1 MTRVV
6 LDASVISE
14 WLQTVKD
21 PNWHRAE
28 NLRIQMTTADLAVSA
43 PTILRLELV
52 NVAGRRW
59 KWSVDALLD
68 LVQTIEDSEI
78 RFIDPDLIDVARW
91 TARGLSAYD
100 SSYVALAE
108 NLAVPLI
115 TEDRLILATAPQIAR
130 ALDSI

>member
-1 MTRVV
+1 MTQVV

-14 WLQTVKD
+14 WLQTVKG

-28 NLRIQMTTADLAVSA
+28 DLRLKMTTANLAVSA

-78 RFIDPDLIDVARW
+78 RFIDPDLIDVVRW
-91 TARGLSAYD
+91 TAQGLSAYD

-108 NLAVPLI
+108 NLDVPLI
-115 TEDRLILATAPQIAR
+115 TDDRLILEKAPQIAKP
-130 ALDSI
+130 LDSD